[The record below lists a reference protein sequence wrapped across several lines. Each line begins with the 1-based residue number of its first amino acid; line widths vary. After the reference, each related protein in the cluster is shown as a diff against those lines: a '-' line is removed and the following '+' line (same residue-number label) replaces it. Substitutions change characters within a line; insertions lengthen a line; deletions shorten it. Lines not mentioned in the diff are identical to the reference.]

1 MGRSRVAIL
10 ICSYNEGKTVK
21 KIVHQAMKIGQ
32 VFLIDDCSND
42 NTQNDLKNLKINYYR
57 NKKNLGYEKS
67 LNKGF
72 KIILRKKF
80 KILITMDA
88 DGQHKIIDV
97 NKIIKKMKKFD
108 IVVGSRNKKN
118 NILENFLSYWTKKKL
133 NLNDILCGLK
143 AYKMEKFKNFYNSE
157 DLIGTQYLFFGI
169 LRNFKVG
176 EVKIFSENRKYGNSK
191 YYSRIF
197 NYLKILKLIFIVKK
211 IKYN

>member
-57 NKKNLGYEKS
+57 NNKNLGYEKS

-72 KIILRKKF
+72 GIILRKKF

-97 NKIIKKMKKFD
+97 NKVIKKIGKFD
-108 IVVGSRNKKN
+108 IVVGSRKKKN
-118 NILENFLSYWTKKKL
+118 LACP
-133 NLNDILCGLK
+133 CGPPGR
-143 AYKMEKFKNFYNSE
+143 E
-157 DLIGTQYLFFGI
+157 
-169 LRNFKVG
+169 RV
-176 EVKIFSENRKYGNSK
+176 
-191 YYSRIF
+191 
-197 NYLKILKLIFIVKK
+197 
-211 IKYN
+211 

>member
-57 NKKNLGYEKS
+57 NNKNLGYEKS

-72 KIILRKKF
+72 GIILRKKF

-97 NKIIKKMKKFD
+97 NKVIKKIGKFD
-108 IVVGSRNKKN
+108 IVVGSRKKKIIFLKIFFLTGQKKN
-118 NILENFLSYWTKKKL
+118 
-133 NLNDILCGLK
+133 
-143 AYKMEKFKNFYNSE
+143 
-157 DLIGTQYLFFGI
+157 
-169 LRNFKVG
+169 
-176 EVKIFSENRKYGNSK
+176 
-191 YYSRIF
+191 
-197 NYLKILKLIFIVKK
+197 
-211 IKYN
+211 